1 MNSGQDLI
9 NELTR
14 KRKDMNKCILA
25 LGRLGREA
33 AQTERAYRIG
43 LAKEVLILKDNGY
56 SVTLIPDLAR
66 GNEGVADLKMKRDIA
81 ESLQKANIE
90 CINALKVEI
99 RILEE
104 TIKREWGAAE

>member
-1 MNSGQDLI
+1 MTGQDLM
-9 NELTR
+9 NELDK

-33 AQTERAYRIG
+33 AQSERVYRVG
-43 LAKEVLILKDNGY
+43 LAKEMLVLKDAGY

-66 GNEGVADLKMKRDIA
+66 GNEVVASLKQARDIA
-81 ESLQKANIE
+81 ESLQKANVE